1 MSIFL
6 VQTET
11 SAKMCSCKASSNP
24 RLSMVVKYCNFVTS
38 TLMVSFSS
46 DDARIMILFC
56 ILMLNLLFGNFEVA
70 VSSGKHVYKIHTPLH
85 PSYIDVVK
93 FGFTGVC
100 IIFLFLL

>member
-6 VQTET
+6 VQK

-46 DDARIMILFC
+46 DDAC
-56 ILMLNLLFGNFEVA
+56 
-70 VSSGKHVYKIHTPLH
+70 
-85 PSYIDVVK
+85 
-93 FGFTGVC
+93 
-100 IIFLFLL
+100 